1 MLKKIFLPLFTA
13 LLLVGCATQ
22 SNNLVLNPTI
32 ANANPDPSLMGQTL
46 SISANDARTDKA
58 LAKVNREGQLIVLTA
73 SREPNYLMQEVI
85 DRQMRDRGYMIG
97 NNGNASLQL
106 TINELYADV
115 QEGNLRYSIN
125 TIIDLSIFVQAKNG
139 ATYTK
144 NYRTSHTIQ
153 GAFTANNQNITNALN
168 MGLTE
173 VISVMAKDASVH
185 EFIKQNSR

>member
-1 MLKKIFLPLFTA
+1 MLKK
-13 LLLVGCATQ
+13 LLLPFIAILFIAGCATP
-22 SNNLVLNPTI
+22 SNNLILNPTI

-46 SISANDARTDKA
+46 SINASDARQDKA
-58 LAKVNREGQLIVLTA
+58 LAKVNREGKLVTLMA
-73 SREPNYLMQEVI
+73 SREPGYLMQEVI

-106 TINELYADV
+106 TINELFADV

-125 TIIDLSIFVQAKNG
+125 TIIDLSITVQAKNG
-139 ATYTK
+139 ATFTK

-153 GAFTANNQNITNALN
+153 GALTANNQNITNALN
-168 MGLTE
+168 MGLSE
-173 VISVMAKDASVH
+173 IIAVMAKDASVH